1 MKTNRKTNLKRILA
15 ASVFA
20 LLIAALAVVY
30 VTFGEKAVSGS
41 KAITITVVNSA
52 AEETAYALKTDAL
65 YLRQAMDECEGLTY
79 TGSDGPYGIMI
90 DSVNGERAVYSENG
104 AYWVLYR
111 SVTTVTIANT
121 SPSSWPG
128 SLGFNLTTLSKG

>member
-90 DSVNGERAVYSENG
+90 DSINGERAVYSENG
-104 AYWVLYR
+104 AYW
-111 SVTTVTIANT
+111 
-121 SPSSWPG
+121 
-128 SLGFNLTTLSKG
+128 GFNVNGQYCNYGIDEQPVEDGDAFVIAYTR

>member
-1 MKTNRKTNLKRILA
+1 MKKTLKRILA
-15 ASVFA
+15 ASLFA
-20 LLIAALAVVY
+20 LLIAALAAVY

-52 AEETAYALKTDAL
+52 AEETAYTLKTDAL

-90 DSVNGERAVYSENG
+90 DSVNGERAVYNENG
-104 AYWVLYR
+104 AYWGF
-111 SVTTVTIANT
+111 SVNGQYCSYGIDEQPVENGDAFVIAYT
-121 SPSSWPG
+121 R
-128 SLGFNLTTLSKG
+128 